1 MKQFFLALL
10 VGSLVI
16 VYLAFPVHANV
27 AIADLNSSEN
37 IFAALTLNLTNTN
50 DLASKESDQEIV
62 QRLDQI
68 KAAMAKIRFCY
79 NENCF
84 YRNITSTINPPSN
97 TNSNYSATISATI
110 DRPSTVLDTADYN
123 LNFINH
129 RWQLI
134 KGEEY
139 TDVAEYFF
147 NGDRYEI
154 YSVHSSRVIRGN
166 LAQARQDSSLRA
178 GYLTL
183 YYDIFANGVEKVKS

>member
-1 MKQFFLALL
+1 MKQFCLALL
-10 VGSLVI
+10 IGLLI
-16 VYLAFPVHANV
+16 LFYFTFPVHPNAV
-27 AIADLNSSEN
+27 
-37 IFAALTLNLTNTN
+37 FAASGSYENVS
-50 DLASKESDQEIV
+50 LALPNGLKNPESGQEIV

-68 KAAMAKIRFCY
+68 KTAMAKIRFCY

-97 TNSNYSATISATI
+97 TKGNYSATISATI

-123 LNFINH
+123 LDFINH

-183 YYDIFANGVEKVKS
+183 YYDIFTNGVEKVKS

>member
-16 VYLAFPVHANV
+16 VYLVFPVHPNA
-27 AIADLNSSEN
+27 AIAALNSSEN
-37 IFAALTLNLTNTN
+37 IFAGLNLTNS
-50 DLASKESDQEIV
+50 LVESDQEIV

-97 TNSNYSATISATI
+97 TNNHYSATISATI

-123 LNFINH
+123 LSFINH

-166 LAQARQDSSLRA
+166 LAQARKDSSLRA

>member
-1 MKQFFLALL
+1 MKQFCLALL
-10 VGSLVI
+10 IGLLI
-16 VYLAFPVHANV
+16 LFYFTFPVHPNAV
-27 AIADLNSSEN
+27 
-37 IFAALTLNLTNTN
+37 FAASGSYKNVSVALPNGLKNP
-50 DLASKESDQEIV
+50 ESGQEIV

-97 TNSNYSATISATI
+97 TKGNYSATISATI

-123 LNFINH
+123 LDFINH

-147 NGDRYEI
+147 NGDHYEI

-183 YYDIFANGVEKVKS
+183 YYDIFDQGVEKVKS